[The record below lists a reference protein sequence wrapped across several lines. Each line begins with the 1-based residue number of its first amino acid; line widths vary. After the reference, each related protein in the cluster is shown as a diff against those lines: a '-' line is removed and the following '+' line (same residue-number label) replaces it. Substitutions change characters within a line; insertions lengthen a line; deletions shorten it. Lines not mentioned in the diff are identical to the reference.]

1 MTNQRQQS
9 FPSVLSALFSG
20 DDMPVHLVYRL
31 SDMEAEE
38 FSQFRRAWA
47 DVDEERR
54 ATIVRHM
61 AEIAEENTL
70 VDFTPVF
77 AYLLD
82 DSYAAVR
89 QGALDGIWDAI
100 EPGLIRPIIALLQ
113 TDPSVAVRAAAA
125 RALAHYVLLAEWGQ
139 IAPGL
144 AAPIVDA
151 LLVEYEQPKTN
162 PEVKRAAL
170 EALASANHPRVP
182 ELISDAY
189 EEGSNEMQLSA
200 LFAMGLNADDRW
212 LSIIHDEMESPSSDF
227 RAEAARAAGGIGNP
241 DAIEGLERL
250 LDDEDIEVATAAVY
264 ALGQI
269 GSERAV
275 ELLNQMAEDP
285 AYEDLYDAID
295 EALEEMDWMSGEFD
309 MLALPDD
316 EDEDQDDDFSIDLDA
331 RAN

>member
-9 FPSVLSALFSG
+9 FPSVLSALLSG
-20 DDMPVHLVYRL
+20 DDVPVHLVYRL
-31 SDMEAEE
+31 SDLEAEE
-38 FSQFRRAWA
+38 FNQFRRAWA
-47 DVDEERR
+47 NVGEERR
-54 ATIVRHM
+54 AALVRHM

-70 VDFTPVF
+70 VDFTPIF
-77 AYLLD
+77 AYLFD
-82 DSYAAVR
+82 DAYATVR
-89 QGALDGIWDAI
+89 QGALDGVWDAI
-100 EPGLIRPIIALLQ
+100 DPALIRPIINLLQ

-125 RALAHYVLLAEWGQ
+125 RALAHYVLLAQWGQ
-139 IAPGL
+139 IAPGP

-151 LLVEYEQPKTN
+151 LLVEYERPTTN

-170 EALASANHPRVP
+170 EALASADHPRVP

-189 EEGSNEMQLSA
+189 EEGSNDMQLSA

-212 LSIIHDEMESPSSDF
+212 LPIIDDEMESPSADF

-250 LDDEDIEVATAAVY
+250 LGDEDIEVATAAVY

-275 ELLNQMAEDP
+275 ELLNQLAEDP

-295 EALEEMDWMSGEFD
+295 EALEEMDWMSSEFD
-309 MLALPDD
+309 LLALPDD
-316 EDEDQDDDFSIDLDA
+316 EDDNQDDDFSIDLDA